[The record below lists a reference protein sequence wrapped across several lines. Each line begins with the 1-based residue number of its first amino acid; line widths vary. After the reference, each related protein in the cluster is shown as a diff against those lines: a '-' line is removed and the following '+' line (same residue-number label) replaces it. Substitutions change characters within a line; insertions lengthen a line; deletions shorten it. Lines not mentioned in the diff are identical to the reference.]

1 LTLSEHLE
9 HAMDNATAFSIP
21 LGSFTLDIPQ
31 AVVTQWIIMAV
42 LILLAFIFTR
52 NLKVVPTGKQA
63 LLESF
68 LGMLYNLFY
77 GIMGERGKRYIPYM
91 MVLIMFLGLSNVM
104 GLFGIAPPTKNM
116 NVTAALAIMSI
127 ILIQYAAIR
136 HRGAGGWIKHF
147 SHPTKIVTPLNVLEL
162 VIKPFSLCM
171 RLFGNVLGAF
181 IVMELIIFCIPVGVP
196 AVFSLYFDIFDG
208 LLQAYI
214 FCFLTSLYISEA
226 TEDEEH

>member
-1 LTLSEHLE
+1 MTLSEHLE
-9 HAMDNATAFSIP
+9 HAMGNETAFSIP
-21 LGSFTLDIPQ
+21 FGSFQLDIPQ
-31 AVVTQWIIMAV
+31 TVVTQWIIMAV

-68 LGMLYNLFY
+68 LGMLYNMFY
-77 GIMGERGKRYIPYM
+77 GILGERGKRYIPYM

-116 NVTAALAIMSI
+116 NVTAALAVMSI
-127 ILIQYAAIR
+127 ILIQYAAIKQ
-136 HRGAGGWIKHF
+136 RGVGGWIKHF

-171 RLFGNVLGAF
+171 RLFGNVLGAY

-226 TEDEEH
+226 TEIEEH